1 MNYRYV
7 SASERLSFS
16 GRDGSRKASSK
27 TSFNR
32 FSVFVKSGSENYILG
47 KANFPVP
54 DPDVITVLAS
64 TLFINKIKFNEGC
77 FYLSCSNS
85 LAGLRIRI

>member
-1 MNYRYV
+1 MHFLLNTDAAV
-7 SASERLSFS
+7 LASERLLFA

-64 TLFINKIKFNEGC
+64 KLF
-77 FYLSCSNS
+77 Y
-85 LAGLRIRI
+85 

>member
-1 MNYRYV
+1 VLRLRR
-7 SASERLSFS
+7 ERISFA

-64 TLFINKIKFNEGC
+64 TLFINLEKI
-77 FYLSCSNS
+77 
-85 LAGLRIRI
+85 